1 MWGLGKYTALTKQPQ
16 KVANNVKK
24 VLGLKHEP
32 DEMEASRE
40 VSRSGEAQAQAR
52 EKASGEAEEPRSES
66 GKNQGVPDVGQEKA
80 DLGEVGAQPGM
91 PHNVSAHQPN
101 IADGARGS
109 ATVLQDGENGDASEQ
124 RLGPAAEQRQA

>member
-40 VSRSGEAQAQAR
+40 VSRSGEAQEKER
-52 EKASGEAEEPRSES
+52 EKASADAMERRAEE
-66 GKNQGVPDVGQEKA
+66 GKQEEQEGGQHTAQEKA
-80 DLGEVGAQPGM
+80 DLGGIGAPPGV
-91 PHNVSAHQPN
+91 PQNGSAQYFK
-101 IADGARGS
+101 IADETRDS
-109 ATVLQDGENGDASEQ
+109 TTMPRDWRKGDT
-124 RLGPAAEQRQA
+124 G